1 MDIKGYYERVKAL
14 SKAQGKTIEYVV
26 GKAGLSLASYN
37 AYRRR
42 ENLPRADE
50 SEDIAKELG
59 TTNTY
64 LVTGTDPGTAKPDT
78 TPIIAHL
85 EAALDDLKRL

>member
-50 SEDIAKELG
+50 SENIAKELD
-59 TTNTY
+59 TSNTY
-64 LVTGTDPGTAKPDT
+64 LVTGAEPGKPDT
-78 TPIIAHL
+78 SGVIQQAEKL
-85 EAALDDLKRL
+85 LADLKRL

>member
-26 GKAGLSLASYN
+26 SKAGLSLASYN

-50 SEDIAKELG
+50 SENIAKELD
-59 TTNTY
+59 TSNTY
-64 LVTGTDPGTAKPDT
+64 LVTGVEPGKPDT
-78 TPIIAHL
+78 APIIAHL
-85 EAALDDLKRL
+85 EAVIDDLKSL

>member
-1 MDIKGYYERVKAL
+1 MDIKDYYERVKAL

-50 SEDIAKELG
+50 SENIAKELD
-59 TTNTY
+59 TSNTY
-64 LVTGTDPGTAKPDT
+64 LVTGAETGKPDMT
-78 TPIIAHL
+78 DAINKL
-85 EAALDDLKRL
+85 EDVTAFLKKL